1 MNDTP
6 QDKAGE
12 AGHRPRDKDR
22 RVIKLIAPP
31 PYETSDGLVAVD
43 RRSQIDRR
51 ANWIREF
58 ALNGEQ

>member
-1 MNDTP
+1 MNDKPKDQSGTP
-6 QDKAGE
+6 
-12 AGHRPRDKDR
+12 GHRPREMDR
-22 RVIKLIAPP
+22 RVSKLIAPP
-31 PYETSDGLVAVD
+31 PYETREGMVTFD